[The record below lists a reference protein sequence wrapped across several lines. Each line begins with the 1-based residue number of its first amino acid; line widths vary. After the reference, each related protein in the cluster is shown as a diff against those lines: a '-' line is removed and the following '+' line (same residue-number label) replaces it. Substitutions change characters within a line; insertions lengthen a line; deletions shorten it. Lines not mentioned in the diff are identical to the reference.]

1 LGLFQHCPAAG
12 KLQTLHYDFV
22 FKTIC
27 MRKFLPGIISL
38 LFYIQANS
46 QQLAVQLLSDG
57 AAIRSSAD
65 EDIITVQEGA
75 ADIKIRVQ
83 ITDSKNAVIV
93 TATDPLGNTATQG
106 VDYTCN
112 FGVPPV
118 PLVFYNFN
126 LAPASFMMESFTIT
140 IPADGVTESPE
151 HFELH
156 FTWPN
161 ALDAAK
167 PHHRVL
173 KVKIFDQSVKKSHI
187 AGYEKPVTSK
197 LHRDHSNSN
206 KSEYIQFTDFTGFD
220 NDRPNGRLQTELRF
234 KWGIAKNWRGRE
246 GGWQYQFLRAVI
258 FPDIL
263 FNRIDKSQ
271 KEEAYDYRTY
281 IKGPPN
287 QDSLAPKFAT
297 MDIWK
302 YSNFQVGGRLV
313 LLTLKKENFRL
324 QLQGS
329 IRLIRNRPFVDTTIS
344 QSGKTDSSIFRSTY
358 SVSYSAEL
366 YGKTLLDAKKHIN
379 LDFTAGIML
388 LYLRDSYYEQYDAA
402 AIDQFNRAT
411 VLLPVRYPSQR
422 VRPIYNFSF
431 RLSKNVGEDKDHFVY
446 LRTNWMYQTG
456 KYNPVYKRVDN
467 AGQTVYQVSNEP
479 RRFYNN
485 FLQVQAGISLDIKTL
500 FQKSEK
506 KDGAG
511 QISDS
516 NN

>member
-1 LGLFQHCPAAG
+1 
-12 KLQTLHYDFV
+12 
-22 FKTIC
+22 
-27 MRKFLPGIISL
+27 MRQILLAIISL
-38 LFYIQANS
+38 LFYTQAIS
-46 QQLAVQLLSDG
+46 QQLSVELLSNG
-57 AAIRSSAD
+57 AAIRSSAE

-75 ADIKIRVQ
+75 APVSLLIRLR
-83 ITDSKNAVIV
+83 ITDSENPVIV
-93 TATDPLGNTATQG
+93 TVLDPLGNTATPG
-106 VDYTCN
+106 ADYALSITN
-112 FGVPPV
+112 P
-118 PLVFYNFN
+118 YNFVF
-126 LAPASFMMESFTIT
+126 PAGSLMMQSFSIT
-140 IPADGVTESPE
+140 ILQDAIAEGSPE
-151 HFELH
+151 YFELH
-156 FTWPN
+156 FSWLN
-161 ALDAAK
+161 ALDVAK
-167 PHHRVL
+167 PYHRVL
-173 KVKIFDQSVKKSHI
+173 KVKILDQSVKIKNI
-187 AGYEKPVTSK
+187 AGYEKPVTVK
-197 LHRDHSNSN
+197 RHRDYSNSN

-234 KWGIAKNWRGRE
+234 KWGIAKNWHGRE
-246 GGWQYQFLRAVI
+246 GGWQCQLFRAVI

-281 IKGPPN
+281 IKGVPL

-302 YSNFQVGGRLV
+302 YSNFQIGGRLV

-329 IRLIRNRPFVDTTIS
+329 ARLIRNRPFVDTTAS

-366 YGKTLLDAKKHIN
+366 YGKTLLDAKKNIN

-411 VLLPVRYPSQR
+411 VLLPVRYPSKK

-446 LRTNWMYQTG
+446 MRVNWMYQTG
-456 KYNPVYKRVDN
+456 KYNPVYKRIDN

-485 FLQVQAGISLDIKTL
+485 FLQVQAGISLDIKSL